1 MLVAVLVAC
10 GGAPADP
17 DHVEGRTVYRTCAAC
32 HGADGSGGTG
42 PSLADVLATFPDCE
56 EHVRWIAL
64 GSERWR
70 DEVGATYGTAGAPVE
85 GDMPSFEA
93 SITERQRR
101 QVAYYERV
109 RFGGADPDLARE
121 ACGLG

>member
-1 MLVAVLVAC
+1 MLTAC
-10 GGAPADP
+10 TAAPADP
-17 DHVEGRTVYRTCAAC
+17 DHVEGRTIYRTCAAC
-32 HGADGSGGTG
+32 HGADGAGGTA
-42 PSLADVLATFPDCE
+42 PSLATVLATFPDCE

-64 GSERWR
+64 GSARWR
-70 DEVGATYGTAGAPVE
+70 DEVGPTYGTAATPVE

-93 SITERQRR
+93 STTERQRR

-109 RFGGADPDLARE
+109 RFGGGDPAVERG